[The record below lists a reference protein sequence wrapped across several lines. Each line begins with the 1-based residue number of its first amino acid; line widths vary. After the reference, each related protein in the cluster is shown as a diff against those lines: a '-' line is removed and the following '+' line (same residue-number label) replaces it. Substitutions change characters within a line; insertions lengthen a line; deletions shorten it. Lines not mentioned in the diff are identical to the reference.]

1 MSDERGTEQTIETG
15 SAQTSHHDEHERRGW
30 QGFRPWLAT
39 TLILAV
45 LAAGL
50 WWHLENRE
58 PQIVEITGPTPP
70 PADPAPEL
78 VQRAAQLGQIM
89 ALRRHQLGERIAALD
104 PPQCTPPAIPDLALL
119 EKVRQQEAPNIARW
133 RALLVPASLAPGAN
147 QALPGAARPA
157 EDAAPQQRRSPG
169 TTGGDGTDPDR
180 RSMLAPSPPI
190 TGREIAALSTEELR
204 SRLESISAIVI
215 GLKPGPAPELLTGS
229 AFFISPSML
238 VTNRHVIE
246 SAGNGDLFVT
256 SGRLQTVHAVEIV
269 AMTRPAAPG
278 GLDFAVLRL
287 KSGRAPGVALI
298 AVGSE
303 KLAPVIAA
311 GYPGLGLGRDGGFRE
326 LMKGNLSAAPD
337 LNMNRGEIRSIR
349 RLGPITRIV
358 HTADVM
364 SGYSGGPLMDACG
377 RIIGVNTF
385 IEVDQSQAA
394 KLNNA
399 IAAEDLVSFL
409 RRSGI
414 EIGVDAR
421 RCNAG

>member
-15 SAQTSHHDEHERRGW
+15 PAQTSHHDEHERRGW

-58 PQIVEITGPTPP
+58 PQIVEIAGPTPP
-70 PADPAPEL
+70 RADPAPEL
-78 VQRAAQLGQIM
+78 VQRAAQLGQII
-89 ALRRHQLGERIAALD
+89 ALRQHQLGEQIAALN
-104 PPQCTPPAIPDLALL
+104 PPQCTPPAIVDLALL
-119 EKVRQQEAPNIARW
+119 EKVRRQEAPNISRW
-133 RALLVPASLAPGAN
+133 RALLVPVNLAPGAN
-147 QALPGAARPA
+147 QVMPGTVTPA
-157 EDAAPQQRRSPG
+157 QDAPPLQRRSPG
-169 TTGGDGTDPDR
+169 TTSDGTDTDR
-180 RSMLAPSPPI
+180 RAMLAPSPPI
-190 TGREIAALSTEELR
+190 TGSDIAALSIADMR

-215 GLKPGPAPELLTGS
+215 GLKPGLAPELMTGS
-229 AFFISPSML
+229 AFFISPNML

-246 SAGNGDLFVT
+246 GAGNGDLFVA
-256 SGRLQTVHAVEIV
+256 SGRLQTVQAVEIV
-269 AMTRPAAPG
+269 AMTPPAAPG
-278 GLDFAVLRL
+278 DLDFAVLRL
-287 KSGRAPGVALI
+287 KSGRAPEVAPI
-298 AVGSE
+298 AVGSK

-311 GYPGLGLGRDGGFRE
+311 GYPGMGLGRDAGFHK
-326 LMKGNLSAAPD
+326 LIKGNLSAAPD

-349 RLGPITRIV
+349 RLGQITRIV

-364 SGYSGGPLMDACG
+364 SGYSGGPLVDICG
-377 RIIGVNTF
+377 RIVGINTF
-385 IEVDQSQAA
+385 IEVDQTQAA

-409 RRSGI
+409 RQSDI
-414 EIGVDAR
+414 EISVDAR